1 MQGEY
6 RGDFTCDTFH
16 PKNRYLRVLYQ
27 QGRVQ
32 LDADHNEQVS
42 ILLHHLQSLAKDLYG
57 PFGGPCDSGFL
68 IAPTGAP
75 DKDFK
80 IGAGHYYVDGI
91 LCEVEEKEADGQDL
105 VFTYLT
111 QPDYPAPATLEN
123 NNTYLVYLDVWER
136 HITYVEDDG
145 IREVALGGPDT
156 ATRAKVVCQVK
167 VENELPDGIASISK
181 NNVIGDNWGK
191 WVELWQPA
199 NRGQLKAK
207 SKEVSHQETDPCITS
222 PESRYRG
229 AENQLYRVEIHTGGK
244 AGDEATFKCS
254 RENGSVAFP
263 IQELEG
269 NTVVLEH
276 LGRDS
281 RFGLAPGDW
290 VEIVDDEYILR
301 GRAEPLLQVDAIDP
315 DTRKVTL
322 KGIPASMVGQALE
335 KHPLL
340 RRWDHK
346 AGKSTEGGLVL
357 HDGAAL
363 IIEGETSSNWLELED
378 GVLVQFQPGGTY
390 RTGDYWLIPAR
401 TATGDVEWPGDVGKP
416 EALPPHGVE
425 HHYGPLAIINV
436 APSGDVT
443 LAVDDDGDLRSEKT
457 LVDCEIATDT
467 RVRARRPR

>member
-6 RGDFTCDTFH
+6 RGDFTRDSFD
-16 PKNRYLRVLYQ
+16 PAKRFLRVLYQ

-32 LDADHNEQVS
+32 LDADFNEQAS
-42 ILLHHLQSLAKDLYG
+42 ILLHYLQSLAKDLFG
-57 PFGGPCDSGFL
+57 PFGGPCESGFL
-68 IAPTGAP
+68 IVPTGAP

-91 LCEVEEKEADGQDL
+91 LCEVEETEADGQKL
-105 VFTYLT
+105 VLTYLT

-123 NNTYLVYLDVWER
+123 NKTYLVYLDVWER
-136 HITYVEDDG
+136 HITYIEDDG

-156 ATRAKVVCQVK
+156 ATRAKVVWQVK
-167 VENELPDGIASISK
+167 VENKLADDFPSITK
-181 NNVIGDNWGK
+181 DNVIGDNWGE
-191 WVELWQPA
+191 WVKLWQPA

-207 SKEVSHQETDPCITS
+207 SKEVSGQETEPCITS

-244 AGDEATFKCS
+244 AGDGATFKWS
-254 RENGSVAFP
+254 RENGSVTFP

-281 RFGLAPGDW
+281 RFSLAPGDW
-290 VEIVDDEYILR
+290 VEIVDDEYILQ

-322 KGIPASMVGQALE
+322 KGIPTSTVGQAPE

-346 AGKSTEGGLVL
+346 AGKSTEGGLEL
-357 HDGAAL
+357 MDGAAK
-363 IIEGETSSNWLELED
+363 IVEGVNGNNWLLLED
-378 GVLVQFQPGGTY
+378 GVMVQFQPGETY
-390 RTGDYWLIPAR
+390 RSGDYWLIPAR
-401 TATGDVEWPGDVGKP
+401 TATGDVEWPGPVGEP
-416 EALPPHGVE
+416 DPLPPHGIK
-425 HHYGPLAIINV
+425 HHYAPLAIINV
-436 APSGDVT
+436 ASNGDVT
-443 LAVDDDGDLRSEKT
+443 LPGGADADLRSEKT
-457 LVDCEIATDT
+457 LVVRHVNYAT
-467 RVRARRPR
+467 

>member
-6 RGDFTCDTFH
+6 RGDFTRDTFH
-16 PKNRYLRVLYQ
+16 SKNRYLRVLYQ

-57 PFGGPCDSGFL
+57 PFGGPCDSGFEITAL
-68 IAPTGAP
+68 ADPAN
-75 DKDFK
+75 DFNV
-80 IGAGHYYVDGI
+80 GGGHYYVDGI
-91 LCEVEEKEADGQDL
+91 LSEVKDAT
-105 VFTYLT
+105 TYRN
-111 QPDYPAPATLEN
+111 QPDYPVAAEEVLGAGN
-123 NNTYLVYLDVWER
+123 HLVYLDVWER
-136 HITYVEDDG
+136 HITHIEDDL

-156 ATRAKVVCQVK
+156 ATRAQLVWQVK
-167 VENELPDGIASISK
+167 ATSDGPD
-181 NNVIGDNWGK
+181 NNPIPVAMPAGGWKTWVDGNWEMWRTK
-191 WVELWQPA
+191 WQPS
-199 NRGQLKAK
+199 NGGQLKAK

-229 AENQLYRVEIHTGGK
+229 AENQLYRVEIHTGGE
-244 AGDEATFKCS
+244 AGDGATFKCS
-254 RENGSVAFP
+254 RENGSVIFSV
-263 IQELEG
+263 QELVG

-281 RFGLAPGDW
+281 RFSLAPGNW
-290 VEIVDDEYILR
+290 VEIVDDEYSLQ

-322 KGIPASMVGQALE
+322 KGIPASTVGQALE

-346 AGKSTEGGLVL
+346 AGKPTEGGLAL

-390 RTGDYWLIPAR
+390 RSGDYWLIPAR

-425 HHYGPLAIINV
+425 HHYAPLAIINV
-436 APSGDVT
+436 DGSGNVT
-443 LAVDDDGDLRSEKT
+443 LALDDDGDLRSEKT